1 MGQVL
6 DVTAENWEREVL
18 KSDKLILVDFWHERC
33 PWCTKLNPVLEEVSR
48 EYEGKVKFVK
58 LNVLEKPENREIA
71 IRYGVM
77 ATPTLIFFCA
87 GRPIEGIAGFMPKE
101 RLKKIIDDMLERH
114 RECIKQSTQ
123 LEL

>member
-6 DVTAENWEREVL
+6 EVTVKNWEEEVL
-18 KSDKLILVDFWHERC
+18 NSDKPTLVDFWHKRC
-33 PWCTKLNPVLEEVSR
+33 PWCIRLNPILEEVSE

-58 LNVLEKPENREIA
+58 LNVLETMENREIA

-87 GRPIEGIAGFMPKE
+87 GRPIEGVVGFMSKE
-101 RLKKIIDDMLERH
+101 RLKKLIDDMLERH
-114 RECIKQSTQ
+114 KESVRQSTK